1 MKRVTI
7 FLLIALVAYLA
18 TGVYFVQPD
27 EQAVVRR
34 FGRVLPAASEPG
46 AHFGLPWGLDRVVRI
61 KPREAKRVVIGPL
74 QVAGDAVGR
83 PPSQFLTGDRNLVNV
98 RATVQYSIAD
108 PPRYL
113 FRSTSVD
120 PLIAKAGEAA
130 LTEILAADSVDRAL
144 TLGKQEL
151 GIRAAEAM
159 QRFADRYELGVL
171 IRSVDVAAVEPPP
184 EVAEAFANVTAAL
197 RQRERQINEARS
209 FADRTVAQAGADAG
223 RIVNEGRSYRDQ
235 TVRSAEADAERFERL
250 LAEYRQAPELT
261 ARRLYLETM
270 AATLP
275 RFRSKLILDSG
286 EKLDL
291 SILREEKKP

>member
-1 MKRVTI
+1 MKRITTFV
-7 FLLIALVAYLA
+7 LLALVAYLA

-34 FGRVLPAASEPG
+34 FGRVLPAAFEPG
-46 AHFGLPWGLDRVVRI
+46 AHFGLPWGFDRVVRI
-61 KPREAKRVVIGPL
+61 KPREAKRVTVGPL
-74 QVAGDAVGR
+74 QIAADAVGR
-83 PPSQFLTGDRNLVNV
+83 PASQFLTGDRNLVNV
-98 RATVQYSIAD
+98 RATVQYTIAD

-113 FRSTSVD
+113 FGKEAVD
-120 PLIAKAGEAA
+120 PLIAQAGEAA

-144 TLGKQEL
+144 TLGKQAL
-151 GIRAAEAM
+151 GVRAAEAI
-159 QRFADRYELGVL
+159 QRLADRYGLGVL
-171 IRSVDVAAVEPPP
+171 IRSVDIAAVEPPP

-197 RQRERQINEARS
+197 RQRERQINQARS
-209 FADRTVAQAGADAG
+209 FADRTVAQSQADAE
-223 RIVNEGRSYRDQ
+223 RIVNESRGFRDQ
-235 TVRSAEADAERFERL
+235 HVRGAEADAERFERL

-270 AATLP
+270 AAALP

-291 SILREEKKP
+291 SILREENR